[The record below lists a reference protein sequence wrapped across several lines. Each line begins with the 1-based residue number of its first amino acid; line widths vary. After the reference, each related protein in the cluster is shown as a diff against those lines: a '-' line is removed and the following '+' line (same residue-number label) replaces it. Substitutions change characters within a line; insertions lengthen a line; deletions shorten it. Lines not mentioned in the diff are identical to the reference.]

1 MKAVYLE
8 ELGPPE
14 VLTLG
19 ELPDPTAGPGEIV
32 VDIYAA
38 SINGADWKVRRGNTK
53 GLLSSSAA
61 LPTFPYVLGRDFS
74 GRVRSLGENV
84 TDFQVGEEV
93 FGVCNVGQEGTYCEQ
108 IAMKADLCAKKPSDI
123 SHVDICALALI
134 SITAVVALEET
145 LKLQTG
151 ERLLIQGGAGGVGG
165 VAIQLAKYLGVHVL
179 TTTSTKNVEYVKGLG
194 VDEII
199 DYTQEDF
206 RTAVSNCDAVFDTV
220 GGDTALGCFDVLKI
234 GGRAAFIASGKTA
247 PEPPS
252 SDYTSLRPN
261 VTRDRKHL
269 ERILEL
275 LQAKAITVPCIQTFS
290 LEQAVEAH
298 RLSESRHFRG
308 KLVFQ
313 VRA

>member
-1 MKAVYLE
+1 MRAVYLE

-38 SINGADWKVRRGNTK
+38 SINGADWKVRRGNAK
-53 GLLSSSAA
+53 GLLAGA
-61 LPTFPYVLGRDFS
+61 LDTFPYVLGRDFS

-165 VAIQLAKYLGVHVL
+165 VAIQLAKYLGAHVL

-220 GGDTALGCFDVLKI
+220 GGDTALGCFDVLKS

-252 SDYTSLRPN
+252 SDFASLRPN
-261 VTRDRKHL
+261 VTRDRKYL
-269 ERILEL
+269 ERIVEL
-275 LQAKAITVPCIQTFS
+275 LQAKAISVPCIQIFS
-290 LEQAVEAH
+290 LEQAAEAH